1 MEEKTAK
8 IRINISAGEI
18 EIEGTEAFVREYVDR
33 FEELLEFLKKR
44 PQVAPVPQKI
54 ALPEQ
59 APAPAKTEMPEVF
72 GEYLQRFPKSITDLD
87 RILIA
92 AYFVQSHEPDNFFT
106 TRSANKLLTE
116 QGIKVANASVCVR
129 RNTEKGLVFALEKG
143 KFRVS
148 QRGIDYIRELMES
161 ELSEAS

>member
-92 AYFVQSHEPDNFFT
+92 AYFVQSHEPDNFFDLC
-106 TRSANKLLTE
+106 N
-116 QGIKVANASVCVR
+116 
-129 RNTEKGLVFALEKG
+129 
-143 KFRVS
+143 
-148 QRGIDYIRELMES
+148 
-161 ELSEAS
+161 